1 MLTFVALSG
10 CAEVTGR
17 VPWQLPA
24 AAGAFPMERFAYG
37 WVCCRCQIPPAVSEG
52 GRRGLAVGRD
62 HILATLG
69 RELQITVVNYGD
81 VFSQLELISWLW
93 RGSRRYLHNILR
105 DRGVTCAV
113 CATPVSGHDVCLTC
127 ERAYHTAGL
136 AEIVVP
142 LSGAA
147 SVPCW

>member
-93 RGSRRYLHNILR
+93 
-105 DRGVTCAV
+105 
-113 CATPVSGHDVCLTC
+113 PVSDDTC
-127 ERAYHTAGL
+127 TTSSAIEASPAQYARHR
-136 AEIVVP
+136 
-142 LSGAA
+142 SAA
-147 SVPCW
+147 TTFA